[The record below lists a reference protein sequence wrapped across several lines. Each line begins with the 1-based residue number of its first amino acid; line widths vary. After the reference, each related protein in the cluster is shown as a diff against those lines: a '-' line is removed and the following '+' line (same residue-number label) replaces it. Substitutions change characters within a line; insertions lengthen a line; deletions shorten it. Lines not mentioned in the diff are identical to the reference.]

1 MTTAEM
7 KRELE
12 ARYAREYQLI
22 REAQA
27 AHDAGEDTDPIECAI
42 SSNAARIDFLQ
53 ARLMGQ
59 QSTAPAT
66 AG

>member
-7 KRELE
+7 KQELE

-22 REAQA
+22 RESTMARE
-27 AHDAGEDTDPIECAI
+27 AGEDCDPIEHAI
-42 SSNAARIDFLQ
+42 TVNANRIDWLQ
-53 ARLMGQ
+53 QHLP